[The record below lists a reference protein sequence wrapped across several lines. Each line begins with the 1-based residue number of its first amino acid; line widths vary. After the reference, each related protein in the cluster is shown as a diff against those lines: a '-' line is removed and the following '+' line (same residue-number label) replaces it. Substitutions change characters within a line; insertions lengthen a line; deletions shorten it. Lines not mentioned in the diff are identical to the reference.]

1 MLVQCNYQ
9 GLKGFTASELKTL
22 IELAMELRFYFV
34 LSMIVVYR
42 VMKKLCV
49 HNFGCNIKFI
59 IIFFLCLSNC
69 NVIEMIKSVVFD

>member
-22 IELAMELRFYFV
+22 IELAMELRFYVV

-42 VMKKLCV
+42 VMEKVCV

-59 IIFFLCLSNC
+59 FFMSNC
-69 NVIEMIKSVVFD
+69 NVIEMIISVVFD